1 MNPIEIIEKFG
12 IPVAVAMAFGFFIW
26 KQNKYIQDDLTK
38 DIHQKFNRLEGII
51 IKLIDQ
57 QKKMQIEMRG
67 IVRSYQSLVDI
78 IQAIL
83 IQKVVKL
90 IASQFKL
97 DKILD
102 YVENPNEL
110 DDEVQELKERI
121 MKLEINSHA
130 PRDFVICDMCKEK
143 IKEK

>member
-1 MNPIEIIEKFG
+1 M
-12 IPVAVAMAFGFFIW
+12 
-26 KQNKYIQDDLTK
+26 
-38 DIHQKFNRLEGII
+38 
-51 IKLIDQ
+51 
-57 QKKMQIEMRG
+57 
-67 IVRSYQSLVDI
+67 
-78 IQAIL
+78 IQAVI

-90 IASQFKL
+90 IAKQFKL